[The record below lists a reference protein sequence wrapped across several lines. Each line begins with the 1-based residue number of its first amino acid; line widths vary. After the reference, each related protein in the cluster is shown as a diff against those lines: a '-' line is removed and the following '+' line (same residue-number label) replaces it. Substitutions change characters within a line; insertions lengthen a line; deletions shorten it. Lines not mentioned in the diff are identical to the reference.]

1 MADYRRRKDRER
13 KIEKRASLGR
23 KSQNQ
28 GENGEN
34 SQQKEKS
41 VVQVCKTK
49 QKNTEI
55 LRKTLFSL

>member
-49 QKNTEI
+49 KY
-55 LRKTLFSL
+55 